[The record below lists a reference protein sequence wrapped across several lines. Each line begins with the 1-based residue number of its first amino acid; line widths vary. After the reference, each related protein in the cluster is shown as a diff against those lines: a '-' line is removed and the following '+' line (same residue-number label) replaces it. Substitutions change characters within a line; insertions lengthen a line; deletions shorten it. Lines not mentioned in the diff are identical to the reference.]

1 MNVSMGRY
9 LRIAGVLALVL
20 NAFDLI
26 LIFDVVL
33 VSTRVVLNFYSGGRV
48 SGSWF
53 KSHSDFRC

>member
-1 MNVSMGRY
+1 MGRY